1 MRGLTVTLS
10 RSFIAYN
17 AVTIGDE
24 VLNQILSLLGRTHA
38 RYSKTVRRA
47 TYIPYL
53 LARRRAGIM
62 GDASVLA
69 VGDDEGGLLWPASVS

>member
-38 RYSKTVRRA
+38 RYSKT
-47 TYIPYL
+47 YIPYL